1 MKNGISNKTIGR
13 LSLYRRALY
22 ELFQKNVKN
31 VFSHQLASSSGVT
44 PAQLRRDLMSVRNI
58 GSPQHGYSVE
68 GLIESISNLLDAS
81 EPQLVGLVGAGN
93 LGRAIIAYFAG
104 RRPKLQI
111 VAAFDKD
118 PNKTHRLMHGCKCY
132 PIEELPTVFSEKGI
146 TIGIIT
152 VPAEEAQGIAELL
165 VRAGAKGIMNF
176 APSAL
181 RLPREIHVE
190 NMDVTTSLEKLAYF
204 ARN

>member
-1 MKNGISNKTIGR
+1 MKKHVSDKTIGR

-22 ELFQKNVKN
+22 ELSQKGVKN
-31 VFSHQLASSSGVT
+31 VFSHQLASSTGVT
-44 PAQLRRDLMSVRNI
+44 PAQLRRDLMAVSNI
-58 GSPQHGYSVE
+58 GSPQHGYDVQ

-81 EPQLVGLVGAGN
+81 EPQFVGLVGAGN

-118 PNKTHRLMHGCKCY
+118 PDKTNRLIHGCKCY
-132 PIEELPTVFSEKGI
+132 PVEELVPVIMEKEI

-152 VPAEEAQGIAELL
+152 TPAEEAQTVAELL
-165 VRAGAKGIMNF
+165 IRAGVRGIMNF
-176 APSAL
+176 APAPL
-181 RLPREIHVE
+181 HVPQGVYVE
-190 NMDVTTSLEKLAYF
+190 NMDMTTSLEKLAYF
-204 ARN
+204 ARK